1 MELRVLRYF
10 LMAAR
15 EENITRAAQ
24 KLHITQPTLSR
35 QLMQLEEDLGATLF
49 RRNNHRIVLTEDGM
63 LLKRR
68 AQELLEL
75 ADKTQGEFRSREEL
89 SGEIAI
95 GCGETRN
102 MACLSGLMVSF
113 RERHPL
119 VQFRIRTATAD
130 DVKEQIEKGLLDMG
144 LLMEPVET
152 PHYDSIRMPR
162 QESWGALVREDSP
175 LAGMESLSPEELL
188 RWPLLL
194 PWRESVHSQVMGWFG
209 RDYRKVQVAA
219 RFDFTFNAA
228 IMVKHHMGVALCHDK
243 GTAFFPGLRM
253 TPLSPKLENGAV
265 LAWKRDVPRSRAVE
279 QFISHIKNHSL
290 EESI

>member
-15 EENITRAAQ
+15 EENITRAAE

-35 QLMQLEEDLGATLF
+35 QLMQLEEELGVPLF
-49 RRNNHRIVLTEDGM
+49 HRNNHRIVLTEDGM

-75 ADKTQGEFRSREEL
+75 AEKTQREFRSREEL
-89 SGEIAI
+89 TGEIAI
-95 GCGETRN
+95 GCGETCN
-102 MACLSGLMVSF
+102 MASLSDWMVSF
-113 RERHPL
+113 REQHPL
-119 VQFRIRTATAD
+119 IQFRIRTATAD
-130 DVKEQIEKGLLDMG
+130 DVKERIEKGLLDMG
-144 LLMEPVET
+144 LLLEPVET
-152 PHYDSIRMPR
+152 PHYDSVRMPQKER
-162 QESWGALVREDSP
+162 WGALVRADSP
-175 LAGMESLSPEELL
+175 LAEMGCLSPKALL

-209 RDYRKVQVAA
+209 KDYRKIQVAA

-243 GTAFFPGLRM
+243 GTAFFSNLRM
-253 TPLSPKLENGAV
+253 VPLSPKLENGAV
-265 LAWKRDVPRSRAVE
+265 LAWKKDLPRSRAVE
-279 QFISHIKNHSL
+279 QFIAHIKNTAV
-290 EESI
+290 